1 MNSTQP
7 IIEPYIEKQ
16 FTLGF
21 IPSIIQSFCLTLF
34 AELGDK
40 TFIMLIIL
48 QMKTNRITVLC
59 SSLLVQ
65 VGMNLLAATIGFSID
80 YMLYKNLIDY
90 VGILFFSV
98 YGFWLVGEGFHSSE
112 QSFESELALDKKE
125 TVKNTDNNL
134 TVPVLPKT
142 LTIIPEIARDDS
154 KFPEENT
161 LNTPLLEHNNS
172 SLRNTIDNKDNDTMI
187 LVNSNKNVKMN
198 YISNEKKNSKEDVLD
213 SKMFFVI
220 AQSMALSEC
229 GDRTQFTS
237 MAMAAIFNFYGVI
250 IGSCSALFITVIL
263 GVYCGKILIKFL
275 HEKVLT
281 LALGVLLLGYSAQI
295 YLNK

>member
-65 VGMNLLAATIGFSID
+65 LGMNLLAASIGFSID

-90 VGILFFSV
+90 VGILFFLV

-112 QSFESELALDKKE
+112 ESFESELAFDKKE
-125 TVKNTDNNL
+125 TVKPIDTSA
-134 TVPVLPKT
+134 PVLPKT

-187 LVNSNKNVKMN
+187 LVNSNKNVKIN
-198 YISNEKKNSKEDVLD
+198 YISNEKKEEVLD

-250 IGSCSALFITVIL
+250 IGSCTALILTVIL
-263 GVYCGKILIKFL
+263 GVYCGKLLVKFL

-281 LALGVLLLGYSAQI
+281 LILGGILLGYSVQI
-295 YLNK
+295 YMNK

>member
-65 VGMNLLAATIGFSID
+65 LGMNLLAASIGFSID

-90 VGILFFSV
+90 VGILFFLV

-112 QSFESELALDKKE
+112 ESFESELAFDKKE
-125 TVKNTDNNL
+125 TVKPINASA
-134 TVPVLPKT
+134 PVLPKT

-187 LVNSNKNVKMN
+187 LVNSNKNVKINLN
-198 YISNEKKNSKEDVLD
+198 YKQNQII
-213 SKMFFVI
+213 KM
-220 AQSMALSEC
+220 
-229 GDRTQFTS
+229 
-237 MAMAAIFNFYGVI
+237 
-250 IGSCSALFITVIL
+250 
-263 GVYCGKILIKFL
+263 
-275 HEKVLT
+275 
-281 LALGVLLLGYSAQI
+281 
-295 YLNK
+295 

>member
-65 VGMNLLAATIGFSID
+65 LGMNLLAASIGFSID

-90 VGILFFSV
+90 VGILFFLV

-112 QSFESELALDKKE
+112 ESFESELAFDKKE
-125 TVKNTDNNL
+125 TVKPINASA
-134 TVPVLPKT
+134 PVLPKT

-187 LVNSNKNVKMN
+187 LVNSNKNVKIN
-198 YISNEKKNSKEDVLD
+198 YIGDEKKEDVLD
-213 SKMFFVI
+213 SKMFFAI

-250 IGSCSALFITVIL
+250 IGSCTALFLTVIL
-263 GVYCGKILIKFL
+263 GVYCGKILVKFL

-281 LALGVLLLGYSAQI
+281 LILGGILLGYSVQI

>member
-7 IIEPYIEKQ
+7 VIEPYIEKQ

-65 VGMNLLAATIGFSID
+65 LGMNLLAASIGFSID

-90 VGILFFSV
+90 VGILFFLV

-112 QSFESELALDKKE
+112 ESFESELAFDKKE
-125 TVKNTDNNL
+125 TVKPIDTSA
-134 TVPVLPKT
+134 PVLPKT

-187 LVNSNKNVKMN
+187 LVNSNKNVKIN
-198 YISNEKKNSKEDVLD
+198 YISNEKKEEVLD

-250 IGSCSALFITVIL
+250 IGSCTALILTVIL
-263 GVYCGKILIKFL
+263 GVYCGKLLVKFL

-281 LALGVLLLGYSAQI
+281 LILGGILLGYSVQI
-295 YLNK
+295 YMNK